1 VGEKQT
7 NVQGFSKFHPGVQKM
22 VGHAGSNLKVWKLF
36 DMECLPS
43 WTSGHAAL
51 LGDAAHPFQP
61 CKTSIIP
68 VHCETLA
75 DVSVKDMGQ
84 GGAMA
89 IEDAVGIATLLPL
102 GTRPEDIPTRL
113 QLYQSSRQPRV
124 EMVLNFT
131 RLNGR
136 DENDTAG
143 RRITRKSP
151 SLPVSK
157 ITKMVGS

>member
-1 VGEKQT
+1 
-7 NVQGFSKFHPGVQKM
+7 
-22 VGHAGSNLKVWKLF
+22 
-36 DMECLPS
+36 
-43 WTSGHAAL
+43 
-51 LGDAAHPFQP
+51 
-61 CKTSIIP
+61 
-68 VHCETLA
+68 
-75 DVSVKDMGQ
+75 
-84 GGAMA
+84 MA